1 MIVETFQCN
10 YIPSSPEYQNWLDS
24 SYNQTACNS
33 DPEDLLLLQV
43 AVEPLLRSALS
54 ETTSDFH
61 FPTLLLRSLL
71 KAKESP
77 PRCNF
82 AKIQASLLFPQG

>member
-82 AKIQASLLFPQG
+82 AKIQASLMFPQG